1 MLSHP
6 SNIDPQLLAQ
16 EVNTMM
22 PLVEK
27 DLADVEDTI
36 VEDTITYGKE
46 RLFKFVKDKKI
57 MEALAFM
64 YCFEGNTGQTLDI
77 KELCTTND
85 LLYRDDF
92 SALTET
98 LDTLIPLIGIFV
110 SK

>member
-27 DLADVEDTI
+27 DLAD

-98 LDTLIPLIGIFV
+98 LDTLALLIGIFF

>member
-36 VEDTITYGKE
+36 TYGKE

-64 YCFEGNTGQTLDI
+64 YCFEGNTVDI
-77 KELCTTND
+77 KELCTTDN